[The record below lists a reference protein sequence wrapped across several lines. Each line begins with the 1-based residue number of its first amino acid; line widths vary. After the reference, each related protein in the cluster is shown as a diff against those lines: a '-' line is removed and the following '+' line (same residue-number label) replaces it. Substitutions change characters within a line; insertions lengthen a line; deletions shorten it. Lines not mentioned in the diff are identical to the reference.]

1 MADGTVQAAGQV
13 AVTPGGYKAPAW
25 LGALFA
31 LPPALAALAFSL
43 LLPGVAAG
51 EAFEWSLAWAP
62 QLGISFAF
70 RIDGLALLFALL
82 VTGIGAAVM
91 LYSGVYLADHPRI
104 GRFFLY
110 LTLFMVSMLGLV
122 TADDAIAL
130 FVFWELTTVTSFLL
144 IGFTHDD
151 PKSRRNAL
159 QALLLTGAGGLA
171 LLAGLLLLGQET
183 GTLRLSQMD
192 PAVVQASALLP
203 GITVLV
209 LIGCFTK
216 SAQFPFHFW
225 LPNAMSAPTPVSAY
239 LHSAT
244 MVKAGIY
251 LLARLSPSLGGSEIW
266 VWSLTLAGAVTAV
279 VGALWAV
286 RQTDLKQM
294 LAWTTVMAL
303 GTLTLLLAGSEPIS
317 IAAAMTFLVVHAL
330 YKATLFMVVGI
341 LDHEAG
347 TRDKRLLGGLL
358 RAMPLTAAA
367 AALAAMSMGGFP
379 PFLGFIGK
387 ELKYEGALALTAM
400 PGVAAA
406 GLVLASAC
414 MVAVAG
420 MVAIGPFLGRERRAV
435 AAHPHDPPAGMLV
448 GPLLLAGLGLAFG
461 LAPGLISGTL
471 VQPAVTAVL
480 GGPAEVKLKLWHG
493 INVPLMLGLATFTL
507 GIALYVLR
515 RPVIAA
521 LDAVTARLPTT
532 GDAAYDGALAG
543 FKRLAAWQTDLLQ
556 SGRPRVY
563 MATTVGTVAALALA
577 TLVAGGGVVMPAGSP
592 APDVLG
598 LAAVAVAAAGTLL
611 VVMTRSRLAA
621 IGGLGMV
628 GTAVALLFLMHGA
641 VDVATTQFL
650 VETLVVLLLAVALL
664 RLPELT
670 SLPARPLPTR
680 LRDGLIAGAAG
691 LTVTLVLLA
700 VLAEP
705 FDRRVTAFFEA
716 ASWPEAYGRNIV
728 NVILVD
734 FRALDTFG
742 EIAVVAVAG
751 LGAYALLRNDRIL
764 PKLPADS
771 LILRTATR
779 GLAALLLVFALFM
792 LLRGHNA
799 PGGGFI
805 AGLIAATGFA
815 LLTIGHGVGLAR
827 RAMGAAPRLI
837 ALGGLGLA
845 LAAGMAGM
853 VAGGLPFEGL
863 WLFVGADPATGDKG
877 LPLST
882 VLVFDIGV
890 FLVVVGAVLA
900 IVFALEEEA

>member
-1 MADGTVQAAGQV
+1 MADGGLQTSTGQAPTGQAGR
-13 AVTPGGYKAPAW
+13 APAW
-25 LGALFA
+25 LGPAFA
-31 LPPALAALAFSL
+31 VPPALAVLTLAW
-43 LLPGVAAG
+43 LLPGIAAG
-51 EAFEWSLAWAP
+51 QAVEWSLDWAP
-62 QLGISFAF
+62 QLGVSLAF
-70 RIDGLALLFALL
+70 RMDGLALLFALL
-82 VTGIGAAVM
+82 VSGIGAAVM
-91 LYSGVYLADHPRI
+91 LYAGAYMADHPRI

-110 LTLFMVSMLGLV
+110 LSLFMVAMLGLV
-122 TADDAIAL
+122 LADDAISL
-130 FVFWELTTVTSFLL
+130 FVFWELTTVSSFLL

-171 LLAGLLLLGQET
+171 LLAGLLLLGQEA

-192 PAVVQASALLP
+192 AAVVQGSALLP
-203 GITVLV
+203 AITVLV
-209 LIGCFTK
+209 LAGCFTK

-251 LLARLSPSLGGSEIW
+251 LLARLAPTLGGTAVW
-266 VWSLTLAGAVTAV
+266 TWSLTVAGAVTAV
-279 VGALWAV
+279 VGALWAL
-286 RQTDLKQM
+286 RQSDLKQM

-303 GTLTLLLAGSEPIS
+303 GTLTLLLAGSQPVS

-347 TRDKRLLGGLL
+347 TRDRHRLAGLA

-367 AALAAMSMGGFP
+367 AGLAALSMAGFP

-406 GLVLASAC
+406 GLVLASAG

-420 MVAIGPFLGRERRAV
+420 MIGINPFLGRTARAV
-435 AAHPHDPPAGMLV
+435 AEHPHDPPRRMLA

-480 GGPAEVKLKLWHG
+480 GVPAEVKLKLWHG
-493 INVPLMLGLATFTL
+493 VNVPLMLGLATFTL
-507 GIALYVLR
+507 GIATYLFR
-515 RPVIAA
+515 RPVIAG
-521 LDAVTARLPTT
+521 LNRVTARLPT
-532 GDAAYDGALAG
+532 GDGAYDRCIAGLKALA
-543 FKRLAAWQTDLLQ
+543 AAQTAVLQ
-556 SGRPRVY
+556 SGRQRVY
-563 MATTVGTVAALALA
+563 MATSIATVAVAALA
-577 TLVAGGGVVMPAGSP
+577 TLIAGGGIAVPAGSP
-592 APDVLG
+592 TPDVLG
-598 LAAVAVAAAGTLL
+598 VAAVGVAALGTLL

-641 VDVATTQFL
+641 VDVATTQLL
-650 VETLVVLLLAVALL
+650 VETLVVVLLAVALL
-664 RLPELT
+664 RLPDLT
-670 SLPARPLPTR
+670 ALPRRPVPVR
-680 LRDGLIAGAAG
+680 LRDGMIAGAAG

-705 FDRRVTAFFEA
+705 FDRRITTFFETE
-716 ASWPEAYGRNIV
+716 SWPQAFGRNIV

-751 LGAYALLRNDRIL
+751 LGAYALLRGGTIV

-779 GLAALLLVFALFM
+779 GLAALLLVFAAFM

-805 AGLIAATGFA
+805 AGLIAATAFA

-827 RAMGAAPRLI
+827 KAVGAAPRLV
-837 ALGGLGLA
+837 ALAGLGLA
-845 LAAGMAGM
+845 LAAGIAGLL
-853 VAGGLPFEGL
+853 AGGAPFEGL
-863 WLFVGADPATGDKG
+863 WVFLGDGKAG

-882 VLVFDIGV
+882 VLLFDIGV